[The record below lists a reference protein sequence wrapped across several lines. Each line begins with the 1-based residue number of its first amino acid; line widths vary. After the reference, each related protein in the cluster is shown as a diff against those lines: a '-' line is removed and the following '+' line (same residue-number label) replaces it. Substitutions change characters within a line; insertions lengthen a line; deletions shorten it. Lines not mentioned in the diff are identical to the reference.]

1 MVIWRQAAILCDP
14 GPPLRRRADSNGG
27 FPMTRFLQGATVA
40 LSLVLAG
47 SALAADPPAVGSPA
61 PAFKLQ
67 DQTGKWHS
75 LSDYKGKWV
84 VMYFYPKDKTPGCTT
99 QACEFRDNIFAYREL
114 GAVILGVSV
123 DDVASHKSFAEENN
137 LPFPLLADSDK
148 QVTTA
153 YGTLKEYVGI
163 AKLARRDTFIIDP
176 QGRVAKH
183 YQDVKP
189 AGHSEIVLADL
200 RQLAAKPP
208 KAT

>member
-1 MVIWRQAAILCDP
+1 MNRILH
-14 GPPLRRRADSNGG
+14 
-27 FPMTRFLQGATVA
+27 GAGIA
-40 LSLVLAG
+40 LSFLLAG
-47 SALAADPPAVGSPA
+47 AALAADPPAVGSPA

-84 VMYFYPKDKTPGCTT
+84 VLYFYPKDKTPGCTT

-123 DDVASHKSFAEENN
+123 DDVASHKSFAEENS

-148 QVTTA
+148 SVTTA

-176 QGRVAKH
+176 QGNIAKH

-200 RQLAAKPP
+200 KQLAAKPP
-208 KAT
+208 KST

>member
-1 MVIWRQAAILCDP
+1 MVIRRQAAILCDP
-14 GPPLRRRADSNGG
+14 GPPFSRRADSNGG
-27 FPMTRFLQGATVA
+27 FPMTRFLKGAAVA
-40 LSLVLAG
+40 LSILLAG
-47 SALAADPPAVGSPA
+47 AALAADPPAVGSAA

-84 VMYFYPKDKTPGCTT
+84 VLYFYPKDKTPGCTT

-123 DDVASHKSFAEENN
+123 DDVASHKSFAEENS

-148 QVTTA
+148 SVTTA

-176 QGRVAKH
+176 QGNIAKH

-200 RQLAAKPP
+200 KQLAAKPP
-208 KAT
+208 KST